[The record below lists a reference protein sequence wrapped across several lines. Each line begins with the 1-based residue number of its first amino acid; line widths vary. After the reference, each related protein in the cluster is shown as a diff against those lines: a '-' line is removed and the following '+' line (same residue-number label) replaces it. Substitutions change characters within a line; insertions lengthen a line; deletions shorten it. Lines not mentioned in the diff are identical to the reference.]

1 MTQSDV
7 LNRSFIEP
15 LITSSMNNR
24 QIALFSGTSI
34 VIMAIAAGVAMGLVF
49 TPLFDMTLEQFKTQ
63 ESISASLLV
72 DGIIAWV
79 IILICDVLASW
90 GLYRFY
96 AEKNRFKSMLMGSFR
111 LVYSFILLLAI
122 VQLIRAVMAW
132 DEPDQA
138 FALIRQ
144 FQFIWQFGLILFGV
158 HLLYLSG
165 LVCEKNIVLKVIA
178 VLLLLAGVGY
188 VASNIANLV
197 VDNYAVYRPK
207 VELPF
212 IIPMIFGELGLA
224 IWLMARGGKRASDQQ
239 KPTASV
245 SD

>member
-1 MTQSDV
+1 MS
-7 LNRSFIEP
+7 
-15 LITSSMNNR
+15 NR
-24 QIALFSGTSI
+24 QIALLTGTSI
-34 VIMAIAAGVAMGLVF
+34 VVMAIAAGVAMGMVF
-49 TPLFDMTLEQFKTQ
+49 TPLFEMEPEQFRIQ
-63 ESISASLLV
+63 QSISSSTLMG
-72 DGIIAWV
+72 GIIVWV
-79 IILICDVLASW
+79 IVLICDLIASW

-96 AEKNRFKSMLMGSFR
+96 AEKNRFKSMLMGAFR
-111 LVYSFILLLAI
+111 LVYSLILLLAI
-122 VQLIRAVMAW
+122 IQLIRAVMVW

-138 FALIRQ
+138 FALIHQ

-188 VASNIANLV
+188 VASNMANLV
-197 VDNYAVYRPK
+197 IDNYAVYRPK
-207 VELPF
+207 VEMPF

-224 IWLMARGGKRASDQQ
+224 VWLLAKGGKKAMIHSIPGASE
-239 KPTASV
+239 